1 MAQLQDSIEEL
12 VRFWNELNKDYTD
25 LAGQMP
31 LDIHEQLTQ
40 YIDEVESYNE
50 EIDVDTIVGDMEE
63 ARYQLDNIESVIRD
77 AQNAL
82 DDAVSNAEDL
92 R

>member
-25 LAGQMP
+25 LATQMP

-50 EIDVDTIVGDMEE
+50 EIDVDNIVGDMEE
-63 ARYQLDNIESVIRD
+63 ARYQLDQLNDIISTAMD
-77 AQNAL
+77 SLDYAL
-82 DDAVSNAEDL
+82 QNAEDL

>member
-25 LAGQMP
+25 LATQMP

-50 EIDVDTIVGDMEE
+50 EIDVDNIVGDMEE
-63 ARYQLDNIESVIRD
+63 ARYQLDQLNDIISTAMD
-77 AQNAL
+77 SLYYAL
-82 DDAVSNAEDL
+82 QNAEDL

>member
-12 VRFWNELNKDYTD
+12 VRFWNDLNKDNTD
-25 LAGQMP
+25 LAVQMP
-31 LDIHEQLTQ
+31 LDVHEQLTQ

-63 ARYQLDNIESVIRD
+63 ARYQLDQLNDIISTAMD
-77 AQNAL
+77 NL
-82 DDAVSNAEDL
+82 DYAISNAEDL

>member
-63 ARYQLDNIESVIRD
+63 ARYQLDQLNDIISTAMD
-77 AQNAL
+77 SLDYAL
-82 DDAVSNAEDL
+82 QNAEDL

>member
-12 VRFWNELNKDYTD
+12 VRFGNELNKDYTD
-25 LAGQMP
+25 LATQMP

-50 EIDVDTIVGDMEE
+50 EIDVDNIVGDMEE
-63 ARYQLDNIESVIRD
+63 ARYQLDQLNDIISTAMD
-77 AQNAL
+77 SLDYAL
-82 DDAVSNAEDL
+82 QNAEDL

>member
-1 MAQLQDSIEEL
+1 MAQLQDSSEEL

-25 LAGQMP
+25 LATQMP

-50 EIDVDTIVGDMEE
+50 EIDVDNIVGDMEE
-63 ARYQLDNIESVIRD
+63 ARYQLDQLNDIISTAMD
-77 AQNAL
+77 SLDYAL
-82 DDAVSNAEDL
+82 QNAEDL

>member
-25 LAGQMP
+25 LATQMP

-63 ARYQLDNIESVIRD
+63 ARYQLDQLNDIISTAMD
-77 AQNAL
+77 SLDYAL
-82 DDAVSNAEDL
+82 QNAEDL